1 MLPEG
6 RARLPHRART
16 ASAPGRVAEWGMPT
30 RDHDPF
36 GQPWPAPVS
45 GRRVSVLGSTGS
57 IGTQAL
63 DVAAWA
69 GHRVVALA
77 AGRRADVLIEQ
88 VRRWRP
94 ELVSC
99 DPDVAVE
106 VERHLPDGTRL
117 LTGDEGLLAAATAD
131 VDTVVAAVPGFRGL
145 APVRAALEAGR
156 HVALATKEA
165 MVCAGALVWRAAR
178 ASGARLTPID
188 SEHAGLYQTLVGEPR
203 EGIERVVLTA
213 SGGPFRTGPS
223 DLSTVTPSQ
232 ALDHPTWRM
241 GPKVTIDSATLFN
254 KGLEVIEAALLFDL
268 PFDRIEVIVHPQS
281 LVHALVRFRDGSIKA
296 QLGPHDMRLPIL
308 YALEAPARPAVP
320 LEPLPLSGTWSFEP
334 PDTARFPCLALA
346 YEAGRRG
353 GSAPLALNAA
363 DEVAVAAF
371 LAGDLRFDHIPVVIE
386 RVLSNDWP
394 VADGWDVLP
403 ALDAEARSLARA
415 AVAAQG
421 TA

>member
-1 MLPEG
+1 MSSRGL
-6 RARLPHRART
+6 
-16 ASAPGRVAEWGMPT
+16 
-30 RDHDPF
+30 DPL
-36 GQPWPAPVS
+36 GQPWPAPVH

-63 DVAAWA
+63 DVAAWT

-88 VRRWRP
+88 MRRWRP

-99 DPDVAVE
+99 DHAVADE
-106 VERHLPDGTRL
+106 VERHLPSGTRL
-117 LTGDEGLLAAATAD
+117 VTGDDGLLEAATAD

-145 APVRAALEAGR
+145 APVRAALEQGR

-203 EGIERVVLTA
+203 AGVERVVLTA
-213 SGGPFRTGPS
+213 SGGPFRTGPR
-223 DLSTVTPSQ
+223 DLSTVTPTE
-232 ALDHPTWRM
+232 ALAHPTWRM

-268 PFDRIEVIVHPQS
+268 SFDRIEVVVHPQS

-308 YALEAPARPAVP
+308 YALEAPERPAVP
-320 LEPLPLSGTWSFEP
+320 LEPLPLTGSWSFEP
-334 PDTARFPCLALA
+334 PDTARFPCLGLA
-346 YEAGRRG
+346 FAAGRRG

-371 LAGDLRFDHIPVVIE
+371 LAGDLRFDHIPAVIE
-386 RVLSNDWP
+386 GVLSHDWP
-394 VADGWDVLP
+394 AADDWDALP
-403 ALDAEARSLARA
+403 ALDADARALARA
-415 AVAAQG
+415 VVAAKG
-421 TA
+421 RP